1 MKESLRKVK
10 QLKLRGDS
18 LKKNLK
24 KRKRNNLKSKEGVK
38 NDRTFR

>member
-24 KRKRNNLKSKEGVK
+24 KEKEKVTTPK
-38 NDRTFR
+38 K

>member
-24 KRKRNNLKSKEGVK
+24 KRKRKITNPKK
-38 NDRTFR
+38 